1 MALIPTGRKYAD
13 RRNLYAQLVR
23 VSTNTCRTAAQ
34 PFGFPDS
41 NRDAQRTAPQLRSY
55 YRSYLGRNE
64 VLDPV
69 KRQYKHLEIPDH
81 RRR

>member
-1 MALIPTGRKYAD
+1 VALIPTGRKYAD

-41 NRDAQRTAPQLRSY
+41 NRDAQRTARQLRSY
-55 YRSYLGRNE
+55 YRSYLGRSE
-64 VLDPV
+64 ILDPV
-69 KRQYKHLEIPDH
+69 KQQYKHLKFQAH
-81 RRR
+81 RRP